1 MINITTISKSLR
13 SGSFGSNDLRPKLSQ
28 LSAAYMKYPLI
39 NTSMKL
45 CIINTLFNANGFRW
59 AIILGPNFITNA
71 NHMAIIVT
79 NIAGPPLINNQL
91 SIDESIRLSGD
102 VFENVLQTNDVV
114 KALADIEPYCLF
126 GQLARLFKLLYWT
139 YFDTH
144 AGIGPVN
151 AEICGQ
157 LMDTELEKYPK
168 NLMLN
173 IFGSKLDQI
182 NGKIDVAIDSYHRL
196 LGDPHVTPRRF
207 IYFELTWCYAL
218 QSDWPRCIGYAEKFR
233 TNSFY
238 SPAIATYMEAVFRYT
253 EWTITDES
261 VAKDNATELFK
272 LVPTL
277 RIRHLGKTITPEKV
291 AVVSAQ
297 NYIKNG
303 ELLILPDVAILYD
316 LNYFSLIRSD
326 TVLLN
331 KFMDRITECELK
343 YQCDIDSSDYLD
355 NYLIAIFYKGVVFR
369 LMSDFKKATECQ
381 QIIIDNES
389 RIGGQFSLPAQA
401 VLEMGLI
408 EYEMKNT
415 EKAIDLLNKCINEY
429 TGYLNEN
436 YVHIK
441 AFTAL
446 RGLGVCHTKQTDNEH
461 LLEEYKKQWLKDINI
476 DQKSY
481 DKVVEIE
488 DKNEI

>member
-1 MINITTISKSLR
+1 MRRSEGWEPSVKLRRSTTRKVS
-13 SGSFGSNDLRPKLSQ
+13 
-28 LSAAYMKYPLI
+28 
-39 NTSMKL
+39 
-45 CIINTLFNANGFRW
+45 
-59 AIILGPNFITNA
+59 
-71 NHMAIIVT
+71 
-79 NIAGPPLINNQL
+79 NQL

-139 YFDTH
+139 YADTH

-157 LMDTELEKYPK
+157 LMDTELGKYP
-168 NLMLN
+168 
-173 IFGSKLDQI
+173 
-182 NGKIDVAIDSYHRL
+182 KIDVAIDSYHRL

-218 QSDWPRCIGYAEKFR
+218 QSDWPRCIDYAEKFR

-238 SPAIATYMEAVFRYT
+238 TPAIATYMEAVFRYT
-253 EWTITDES
+253 EWTITEEP
-261 VAKDNATELFK
+261 VAKDKATELFK

-291 AVVSAQ
+291 AVVRAQ
-297 NYIKNG
+297 DYIKNG
-303 ELLILPDVAILYD
+303 ELLVLPDVAILYE
-316 LNYFSLIRSD
+316 LNYLSLIRGD

-331 KFMDRITECELK
+331 KFMERITECELK

-408 EYEMKNT
+408 EYEIKNT
-415 EKAIDLLNKCINEY
+415 KKAIDLLNKCINEY

-446 RGLGVCHTKQTDNEH
+446 RGLGVCNTKQADDE
-461 LLEEYKKQWLKDINI
+461 LLLDEYKKQWLKDINI

-488 DKNEI
+488 DTN

>member
-1 MINITTISKSLR
+1 
-13 SGSFGSNDLRPKLSQ
+13 
-28 LSAAYMKYPLI
+28 
-39 NTSMKL
+39 
-45 CIINTLFNANGFRW
+45 
-59 AIILGPNFITNA
+59 
-71 NHMAIIVT
+71 
-79 NIAGPPLINNQL
+79 QL

-114 KALADIEPYCLF
+114 KALADIEPYFEVHAELLYAYSLKLSGLVLAIETNNIYALIKLAYRWQKYVKHLSNIPPKILRLINFLGIRGVESVGWGQINKVAFELPSLF

-139 YFDTH
+139 YADTH

-157 LMDTELEKYPK
+157 LMDTELRKYPK

-196 LGDPHVTPRRF
+196 LNDPHVTPRRF

-218 QSDWPRCIGYAEKFR
+218 QSDWPRCIKYAEKFR
-233 TNSFY
+233 TTSFY
-238 SPAIATYMEAVFRYT
+238 TPAIATYMEAVFRYT

-261 VAKDNATELFK
+261 VAKDKATELFK

-316 LNYFSLIRSD
+316 LNYLSLIRGD

-331 KFMDRITECELK
+331 SFMDRITECELK
-343 YQCDIDSSDYLD
+343 YQCDIDSSNYLD

-369 LMSDFKKATECQ
+369 LMSNFKKATECQ
-381 QIIIDNES
+381 QIIIDNEP

-436 YVHIK
+436 YVHFK

-446 RGLGVCHTKQTDNEH
+446 RGLGVCNTKQADDEH

-476 DQKSY
+476 EQKSY